1 MKKVETIQFK
11 VTSEEKKQFKRLAK
25 KAHLTVSDFI
35 RYKCLIKE
43 D

>member
-11 VTSEEKKQFKRLAK
+11 VTPDEKKEFKKLAK
-25 KAHLTVSDFI
+25 KSHLTVSDFI